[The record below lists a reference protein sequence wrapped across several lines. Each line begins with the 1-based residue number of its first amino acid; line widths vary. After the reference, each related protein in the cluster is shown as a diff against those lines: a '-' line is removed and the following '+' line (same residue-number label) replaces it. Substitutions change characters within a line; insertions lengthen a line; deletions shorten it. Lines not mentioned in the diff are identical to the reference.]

1 MVKHYHVYGVGAAL
15 VDTKIDVTDD
25 DLEMMK
31 IGKGRMTLVNE
42 TQRKQLLDYLTNHM
56 IYAKRTSGGSTAN
69 SLIAINQFG
78 DRTFYSCK
86 VGNDDNGRFY
96 LNDLKKAG
104 VDYKLDKYEDKDI
117 TGTCLVMITP
127 DAERTL
133 CSFLGVNATQ
143 SENDIK
149 PEIISVSDYVYF
161 EAYMIMS
168 QPTFNAAIRICDI
181 AQLNNVKIAM
191 SFSDAGILITFR
203 DRLREILKKPIDL
216 LFCNQYEALNWA
228 ETDNID
234 IAIDSLKKIAH
245 TFAITF
251 GADGAL
257 VYDGIQMHTIEP
269 YKVHAIDTTG
279 AGDMFAGAFL
289 FGITQGKDFPTAG
302 KLACLAAAAVVSNHG
317 PRLTAEQQQEILQQ
331 WNSL

>member
-1 MVKHYHVYGVGAAL
+1 
-15 VDTKIDVTDD
+15 
-25 DLEMMK
+25 
-31 IGKGRMTLVNE
+31 
-42 TQRKQLLDYLTNHM
+42 
-56 IYAKRTSGGSTAN
+56 
-69 SLIAINQFG
+69 
-78 DRTFYSCK
+78 
-86 VGNDDNGRFY
+86 
-96 LNDLKKAG
+96 
-104 VDYKLDKYEDKDI
+104 
-117 TGTCLVMITP
+117 
-127 DAERTL
+127 
-133 CSFLGVNATQ
+133 
-143 SENDIK
+143 IK
-149 PEIISVSDYVYF
+149 
-161 EAYMIMS
+161 
-168 QPTFNAAIRICDI
+168 
-181 AQLNNVKIAM
+181 
-191 SFSDAGILITFR
+191 
-203 DRLREILKKPIDL
+203 
-216 LFCNQYEALNWA
+216 WA

-317 PRLTAEQQQEILQQ
+317 PRLTAEQQQEILRE